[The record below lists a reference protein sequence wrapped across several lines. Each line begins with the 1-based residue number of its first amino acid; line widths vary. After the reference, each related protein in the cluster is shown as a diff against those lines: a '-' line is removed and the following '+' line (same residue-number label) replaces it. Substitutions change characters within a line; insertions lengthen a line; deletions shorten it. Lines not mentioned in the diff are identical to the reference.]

1 LYVIQGTT
9 VRVEY
14 GDAAIAADPAGAHVI
29 SHAFPH
35 TYGQPLAH
43 FLRKTAVVPDAK
55 VISEHLAVRY
65 IFHVL
70 VHEKSFASQK
80 SSLKDVNL
88 IPFVPSAGLALS
100 SVAGNPQEATMLFG
114 DSMRLSR
121 PTTKTANSLVFSVSN
136 FILFNNHLGASYH
149 LHCLHLLIPIRFC

>member
-1 LYVIQGTT
+1 
-9 VRVEY
+9 VEY
-14 GDAAIAADPAGAHVI
+14 GDAAIAADQAGAHVI

-43 FLRKTAVVPDAK
+43 FLRKTAVVLDAK
-55 VISEHLAVRY
+55 VISEHPVVRY
-65 IFHVL
+65 IFRVP

-80 SSLKDVNL
+80 SSLKDL
-88 IPFVPSAGLALS
+88 IPYVPIAGLALS

-121 PTTKTANSLVFSVSN
+121 PTTKTANSLVSSVSN
-136 FILFNNHLGASYH
+136 LLLFSNPLGASYY
-149 LHCLHLLIPIRFC
+149 LHCVT

>member
-1 LYVIQGTT
+1 M
-9 VRVEY
+9 EY

-29 SHAFPH
+29 SHVFPH

-65 IFHVL
+65 IFHVP
-70 VHEKSFASQK
+70 VHEKSFACQK

-88 IPFVPSAGLALS
+88 ILYMFQAQGW
-100 SVAGNPQEATMLFG
+100 
-114 DSMRLSR
+114 
-121 PTTKTANSLVFSVSN
+121 
-136 FILFNNHLGASYH
+136 
-149 LHCLHLLIPIRFC
+149 HCLLWQAIPRRPQCCLGTL

>member
-1 LYVIQGTT
+1 LHVIQGTT

-35 TYGQPLAH
+35 TYGQPIAH

-55 VISEHLAVRY
+55 AISEHQVVRY
-65 IFHVL
+65 IFHVPA
-70 VHEKSFASQK
+70 HENSFCVANII
-80 SSLKDVNL
+80 SLKYP

-100 SVAGNPQEATMLFG
+100 SVADNPQEATMLFG
-114 DSMRLSR
+114 GSMRLSR
-121 PTTKTANSLVFSVSN
+121 PTTKTANSLVSLVSN
-136 FILFNNHLGASYH
+136 LILFGNHLEHHIVY
-149 LHCLHLLIPIRFC
+149 IVFTF